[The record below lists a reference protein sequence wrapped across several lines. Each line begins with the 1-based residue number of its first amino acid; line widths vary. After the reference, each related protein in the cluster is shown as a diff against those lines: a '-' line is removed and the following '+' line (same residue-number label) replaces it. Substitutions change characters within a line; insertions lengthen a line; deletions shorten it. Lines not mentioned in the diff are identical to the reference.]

1 MRLKVQFRD
10 GKLDSRERKDKAPV
24 CFGRGMGEVE
34 RGVEKM
40 EMENS
45 KRREGKGK
53 RSEVFLDG
61 ESEQM
66 EIVWKR

>member
-1 MRLKVQFRD
+1 MICSGFQFRD
-10 GKLDSRERKDKAPV
+10 GKQQGKGLS
-24 CFGRGMGEVE
+24 GTGGGVE
-34 RGVEKM
+34 WEKMNFESEKM

-61 ESEQM
+61 ESEKM

>member
-1 MRLKVQFRD
+1 MENSKGRD
-10 GKLDSRERKDKAPV
+10 CLGV
-24 CFGRGMGEVE
+24 VGEL
-34 RGVEKM
+34 RRFYSEKM

-61 ESEQM
+61 ESEKM

>member
-1 MRLKVQFRD
+1 
-10 GKLDSRERKDKAPV
+10 
-24 CFGRGMGEVE
+24 MGEVE

-53 RSEVFLDG
+53 RSEVFLNG

>member
-1 MRLKVQFRD
+1 VWFVNC
-10 GKLDSRERKDKAPV
+10 LDFSSEMENSKRRGRED
-24 CFGRGMGEVE
+24 E
-34 RGVEKM
+34 RELEKM

-61 ESEQM
+61 ESEKM